1 MGTLCNMLTH
11 TAYKICPLW
20 LREFWAVSVTVTA
33 TQQRVEQDVLFIN
46 LSFVTVLP
54 SWLGGSC
61 CRSAV
66 YTSPSKPRQLA
77 RYSEG
82 SWAARKEPFWGIR
95 GPRESRGESP
105 GCPRT
110 ATPDEEIVSAS
121 FSFIIQL
128 VNIFVEYD
136 GYIYIN
142 PQSRYDQTVY
152 TVIKRTL
159 AS

>member
-1 MGTLCNMLTH
+1 MGCLTW
-11 TAYKICPLW
+11 W
-20 LREFWAVSVTVTA
+20 LNLQSSGGNIVQHANTHRLQNLSLVTQKASCAVSVTVTA

-82 SWAARKEPFWGIR
+82 SWAARMEPFWGIR

-110 ATPDEEIVSAS
+110 ATPEEEIVSAS
-121 FSFIIQL
+121 FSFIMQL
-128 VNIFVEYD
+128 MNIFVEYD
-136 GYIYIN
+136 GYI
-142 PQSRYDQTVY
+142 
-152 TVIKRTL
+152 
-159 AS
+159 